1 MDTFMD
7 KLAQRLTAQEMIK
20 ANAAA
25 ETEEL
30 NQLRGQV
37 TEYHECLRQMRLV
50 ADQMSRLVND
60 KIAPDIYKLVE
71 AGVLRLSDAQMDTMG
86 LNRLLEEC
94 RAQIQKLGME
104 GVARLENVRVDT
116 TGINQL
122 VAESRLQIQ
131 RLSEESAA
139 RLGNMQVDTKGIDQ
153 LLEESQVQLQKV
165 SQDNSAQIQKLSAD
179 GAAQVKR
186 VSDEGTAQ
194 IQKLST
200 DGAAQM
206 KKVSDEGTAQMK
218 KISADSAVQ
227 VQKVTDEGAA
237 QLQKLSSE
245 SVAQLQRLS
254 EESSQKLQE
263 MKQDTLDPDGIKKI
277 LSDGMQESNDNV
289 HRECVKVYRNVQ
301 AIVVEENSKQTENI
315 NETTKLLKG
324 KLKTVFSI
332 SIGALVCSALGLV
345 LQLLSVLH
353 VF

>member
-7 KLAQRLTAQEMIK
+7 KLAQRLTAQEMIR
-20 ANAAA
+20 ANTAA

-37 TEYHECLRQMRLV
+37 SEYQECLRQMRLV
-50 ADQMSRLVND
+50 MDQMSRLVND

-94 RAQIQKLGME
+94 RTQVQRLSME
-104 GVARLENVRVDT
+104 GVARLENAKVDT
-116 TGINQL
+116 TEINRLVEESRIQLQKLSEESVNRLENVQVNTEGINQL
-122 VAESRLQIQ
+122 
-131 RLSEESAA
+131 
-139 RLGNMQVDTKGIDQ
+139 
-153 LLEESQVQLQKV
+153 LEEGRAQLQKASQENGSQVQQ
-165 SQDNSAQIQKLSAD
+165 
-179 GAAQVKR
+179 
-186 VSDEGTAQ
+186 
-194 IQKLST
+194 LST

-206 KKVSDEGTAQMK
+206 KKVSDEGAAQLK
-218 KISADSAVQ
+218 KVS
-227 VQKVTDEGAA
+227 DEGAA
-237 QLQKLSSE
+237 QLKKLSADSAAQMKKTADE
-245 SVAQLQRLS
+245 SAAQLQKISDESLAQMQKIS

-263 MKQDTLDPDGIKKI
+263 MKQDTLDPEGIKKI
-277 LSDGMQESNDNV
+277 LSEGMQESNDNV

-301 AIVVEENSKQTENI
+301 AIVVEENGKQTENI

-332 SIGALVCSALGLV
+332 SIGALVCSALGLI